1 MSEDEFARN
10 VSKSPANVEKTR
22 QTIAA
27 SAMNEHS
34 LEAAGNAEEII
45 RYLGE
50 LWGDR
55 GFTPEQCVFAL
66 ALVTINYRESLPEKY
81 GGKAMF
87 DRIAA
92 EARKYYD
99 ANR

>member
-1 MSEDEFARN
+1 
-10 VSKSPANVEKTR
+10 
-22 QTIAA
+22 
-27 SAMNEHS
+27 MNDHA
-34 LEAAGNAEEII
+34 LEAAGHSEAVIAWLNEQWA
-45 RYLGE
+45 
-50 LWGDR
+50 DR
-55 GFTPEQCVFAL
+55 GFSVEQCIFSL

-87 DRIAA
+87 DNVAA

>member
-1 MSEDEFARN
+1 MSEKFAEN
-10 VSKSPANVEKTR
+10 VAKSPAVLE
-22 QTIAA
+22 AA
-27 SAMNEHS
+27 QRKMAADAMNDHA
-34 LEAAGNAEEII
+34 LEAAGNAEKII
-45 RYLGE
+45 ALLNAQWGE
-50 LWGDR
+50 Q

-66 ALVTINYRESLPEKY
+66 ALATINYREGMPAQY

-87 DRIAA
+87 DRVAA

>member
-1 MSEDEFARN
+1 MSEKFAEN
-10 VSKSPANVEKTR
+10 VSKSPES
-22 QTIAA
+22 IDAA
-27 SAMNEHS
+27 RRKMTADAMNDHA
-34 LEAAGNAEEII
+34 LEAAGHSEAVIAWLNEQWA
-45 RYLGE
+45 
-50 LWGDR
+50 DR
-55 GFTPEQCVFAL
+55 GFSVEQCIFSL

-87 DRIAA
+87 DNVAA